1 MKGKQKTAMTVAEFK
16 EKEMGP
22 LWEIFDF
29 CTNLPMSVYAD
40 TLGVKLPEACYRS
53 SPISR
58 DSRLASEEYLLN
70 AKRSSLDM
78 ALPIGVFS
86 YASLGVRGSLSF
98 RQFKERDINEREGA
112 SVALPPYLKI
122 NAPLGAVIRSRRS
135 VREMSGKSL
144 SMEELSSVL
153 FYGDG
158 VTGDF
163 NHAPGGGEFPVTET
177 LGDKYVSKV
186 RAAPSGGG
194 LYPVYLYA
202 VVLNVD
208 GLKPGIYQYMPITHA
223 LEIVRIFD
231 ARDMDRLR
239 EIANWGNNISLESID
254 VAMFYV
260 YSLYENSRKYVDMG
274 LTFALIEAGEISEN
288 IHLACTAMGLAS
300 CDIGGY
306 DKVPCES
313 FLGVDG
319 LTRHMI
325 HLTLI
330 GK

>member
-1 MKGKQKTAMTVAEFK
+1 
-16 EKEMGP
+16 
-22 LWEIFDF
+22 
-29 CTNLPMSVYAD
+29 
-40 TLGVKLPEACYRS
+40 
-53 SPISR
+53 
-58 DSRLASEEYLLN
+58 
-70 AKRSSLDM
+70 
-78 ALPIGVFS
+78 
-86 YASLGVRGSLSF
+86 
-98 RQFKERDINEREGA
+98 
-112 SVALPPYLKI
+112 
-122 NAPLGAVIRSRRS
+122 
-135 VREMSGKSL
+135 
-144 SMEELSSVL
+144 
-153 FYGDG
+153 
-158 VTGDF
+158 
-163 NHAPGGGEFPVTET
+163 
-177 LGDKYVSKV
+177 
-186 RAAPSGGG
+186 AAPSGGG

-208 GLKPGIYQYMPITHA
+208 GLKPGIYLYMPITHA
-223 LEIVRIFD
+223 LEIVRVFD